1 MHILKL
7 LFIALLLV
15 VNLKGQTF
23 DTPELQSNAYEL
35 PDLIVTGLLWDT
47 PVKNVAESVT
57 LFSETALE
65 GRQALF
71 FQDLTEVIP
80 NLTVTGGNNRSRYFQ
95 IRGLGEN
102 SQFEGETP
110 DLSVRFLVDDFDFTG
125 IGGIASLFDL
135 KQVEVIR
142 GAQTSAYGVNASAGI
157 IKLSTNEAN
166 GESTSKLNLSI
177 GTKNQ
182 RFSGYATGGTLGNN
196 SKTNYRLTLS
206 QNKSDG
212 FIENEFLNK
221 KDSNQSEET
230 FSLLKFKYNPT
241 SNSSIQTAL
250 VYADAKGG
258 YDQWSLDNTYLK
270 TQSDDPGEDNQRSK
284 GISIRMNSE
293 NLKDFSVTS
302 VTSILHTDS
311 LYSYDSDWGNYLVD
325 ENFNLSGTSG
335 YDGFLSIDRD
345 RKSISQEI
353 RIDSLEDHS
362 YNNLFSKWTAGIY
375 FNKLSEKSDINY
387 LDNFDDDGRADVL
400 SDYKTQSISLFSKAE
415 NKLDENSKISF
426 GLRYEYQKVSFTS
439 LTLNN
444 ADYSSY
450 DEDADE
456 WISTP
461 TLDSGSDITKND
473 HLIGA
478 SINYENNLTDNYTL
492 FLSYNRGYKAAG
504 VNSTSFRII
513 DGASPLTFDTENV
526 NTYEIGLVF
535 LNPENTYQAK
545 FNIFYLTR
553 KNAQLRDA
561 GGSKGFFNYFTS
573 NQGDARHYGAEYH
586 SQWSFNPDWSLE
598 TNLSLLK
605 ATMDNS
611 SRDLA
616 NAPEYKYAL
625 LIKYA
630 PESGFYSNLS
640 LTGSADY
647 YEENGHDLKRE
658 PYSVVNATIGYSN
671 KQWDISLWA
680 KNLFDHD
687 YTKRVFYFDNYH
699 PDDGYIYD
707 SKRFYKASAD
717 PLNYGVT
724 INYIW

>member
-15 VNLKGQTF
+15 VNLKAQIL
-23 DTPELQSNAYEL
+23 DTPELQSDTYEL

-47 PVKNVAESVT
+47 PVKKVAESVT
-57 LFSETALE
+57 LFSEPALE

-71 FQDLTEVIP
+71 FQDLTEMIP

-166 GESTSKLNLSI
+166 GESTSKLKVSI

-182 RFSGYATGGTLGNN
+182 RFSGYATGGTLGGN

-212 FIENEFLNK
+212 FIENEFWNK
-221 KDSNQSEET
+221 KDSNQNEET

-241 SNSSIQTAL
+241 SNSSIKTAL

-258 YDQWSLDNTYLK
+258 YDQWSLNNTSLK
-270 TQSDDPGEDNQRSK
+270 TQSDDLGKDNQRSK
-284 GISIRMNSE
+284 GVSIRMNSN
-293 NLKDFSVTS
+293 NLKNFSLTS
-302 VTSILHTDS
+302 VTSLLHTDS
-311 LYSYDSDWGNYLVD
+311 LYSYDTDWGNYLVN
-325 ENFNLSGTSG
+325 ENFELIGTSG
-335 YDGFLSIDRD
+335 YDGFLSIDRN
-345 RKSISQEI
+345 RKSLSQEI
-353 RIDSLEDHS
+353 RIDSLEGQS
-362 YNNLFSKWTAGIY
+362 YGILIDKWTTGIY
-375 FNKLSEKSDINY
+375 LNKLSENSDINY
-387 LDNFDDDGRADVL
+387 LDNFDDDGRADI
-400 SDYKTQSISLFSKAE
+400 SSGYKTQSISLFSNAE
-415 NKLDENSKISF
+415 NKLDKNSKISL
-426 GLRYEYQKVSFTS
+426 GLRFEYQKVDFTS

-444 ADYSSY
+444 ADYTDYESGESS
-450 DEDADE
+450 
-456 WISTP
+456 P
-461 TLDSGSDITKND
+461 TLDSGSVVSIND
-473 HLIGA
+473 KLIGGSLSYQNA
-478 SINYENNLTDNYTL
+478 LSDSYTL
-492 FLSYNRGYKAAG
+492 SLSYNHGYKAAG
-504 VNSTSFRII
+504 ANTSSFRTIN
-513 DGASPLTFDTENV
+513 GSSPLTFDTEKIDN
-526 NTYEIGLVF
+526 YEIGLF
-535 LNPENTYQAK
+535 YLNSNNSYRAK
-545 FNIFYLTR
+545 LNIFYLTR
-553 KNAQLRDA
+553 KNSQLRDDD
-561 GGSKGFFNYFTS
+561 GSKGFFNYFTS
-573 NQGDARHYGAEYH
+573 NQGDAKHYGAEYH
-586 SQWSFNPDWSLE
+586 SQWHFIPDWSLDAS
-598 TNLSLLK
+598 LSALK
-605 ATMDNS
+605 ATRDNS

-616 NAPEYKYAL
+616 NAPIYKYAL

-630 PESGFYSNLS
+630 PENGFYSNLS
-640 LTGSADY
+640 LNGSADY

-671 KQWDISLWA
+671 NQWDISLWA
-680 KNLFDHD
+680 KNLFDHN

-699 PDDGYIYD
+699 PDDEYADD